1 MKLVGII
8 PSEVFRDLSAYYQQ
22 AGLNAEILE
31 PDNPQTIPGEK
42 SIKVS
47 GRKFDLVILKFA
59 GGSIG
64 FGRGGTIGPS
74 IGFQQQNLG
83 PTNINF
89 NYIIKGLVN
98 ANENDL
104 NAELKAK
111 TEGFISKKL
120 VDVHWEGGLLAGQ
133 LNGDLELKNAI
144 LKSNVVPL
152 KVEPD
157 KKNNCVRVINE
168 HSVRMII
175 TRSGIIVQKAETR
188 VENFPPMEILDVID
202 KIAAYAKGYMTAQTV
217 PE

>member
-1 MKLVGII
+1 MVGII
-8 PSEVFRDLSAYYQQ
+8 PSEVFRDLLTYYQQ

-31 PDNPQTIPGEK
+31 PNNPQTIPGEK

-89 NYIIKGLVN
+89 NYVVKGMIN
-98 ANENDL
+98 GNENDL
-104 NAELKAK
+104 KAELKAK
-111 TEGFISKKL
+111 TEGLISKKL
-120 VDVHWEGGLLAGQ
+120 VDVHWEGGLIAGQ

-157 KKNNCVRVINE
+157 KENNCARIINE
-168 HSVRMII
+168 HSVRMVI

-188 VENFPPMEILDVID
+188 VENFPPLETLNVID
-202 KIAAYAKGYMTAQTV
+202 KIATYVKGYMKPQTV
-217 PE
+217 PA

>member
-1 MKLVGII
+1 LVGMI
-8 PSEVFRDLSAYYQQ
+8 PNEVFRDLLVYYQQ
-22 AGLNAEILE
+22 AGLNPEILE
-31 PDNPQTIPGEK
+31 PNSPETIPGEK
-42 SIKVS
+42 SIKVN

-83 PTNINF
+83 PTLINF
-89 NYIIKGLVN
+89 NYIVKGVIN
-98 ANENDL
+98 SDENEL
-104 NAELKAK
+104 KAELKAK

-133 LNGDLELKNAI
+133 LNGDLQLKDTI
-144 LKSNVVPL
+144 MKSSVIPL

-157 KKNNCVRVINE
+157 KKNNCVHIINE
-168 HSVRMII
+168 HAVREII

-188 VENFPPMEILDVID
+188 VENFPPLETLNVID
-202 KIAAYAKGYMTAQTV
+202 KIANYVKGYMMPQTF
-217 PE
+217 PA

>member
-1 MKLVGII
+1 MVGII
-8 PSEVFRDLSAYYQQ
+8 PSEVFRDLLTYYQQ

-31 PDNPQTIPGEK
+31 PNNPQTIPGEK

-89 NYIIKGLVN
+89 NYIVKGMIN

-104 NAELKAK
+104 KAELKAK
-111 TEGFISKKL
+111 TEGLISKKL
-120 VDVHWEGGLLAGQ
+120 VDVHWEGEGLLAGQ
-133 LNGDLELKNAI
+133 LNGDFELKNAI

-157 KKNNCVRVINE
+157 KKNNCARIINE
-168 HSVRMII
+168 HSVRMVI

-188 VENFPPMEILDVID
+188 VENFPPVETLDVID
-202 KIAAYAKGYMTAQTV
+202 KIATYVKGF
-217 PE
+217 